1 MPTRDTAEAE
11 QITDAERYATE
22 LGDRL
27 RNVRQQQDLSLHDV
41 EDASQGELKAS
52 VVGAYERGERA
63 VSVSRLRTLAEFYRV
78 PVSSLLPVTSGRARR
93 SSRQAGDR
101 LVIDLTKLEFEGVE
115 TEERE
120 VIERYVGA
128 IQAQRGDYNG
138 RVLTVRASDVRA
150 LAAVLDRD
158 VPEFREHLT
167 TVGVAR
173 TT

>member
-1 MPTRDTAEAE
+1 MDTRDTATA
-11 QITDAERYATE
+11 DANAAERYATE

-41 EDASQGELKAS
+41 EAASQGELKAS

-63 VSVSRLRTLAEFYRV
+63 VSVSRLRALAEFYRV
-78 PVSSLLPVTSGRARR
+78 PVSSLLPTNGTAAR
-93 SSRQAGDR
+93 SSARSGER
-101 LVIDLTKLEFEGVE
+101 LVIDLTALEYEGVA

-138 RVLTVRASDVRA
+138 RVLTVRSSDVRA

-167 TVGVAR
+167 SVGVAR
-173 TT
+173 SS